1 MVMVNSKMYGND
13 ELHIPKI
20 IKKNF
25 KPFELDE
32 NTIFEWTIQDDKIIL
47 KPRKKIE
54 LEDVVGIISDDSDE
68 EFDIDTLVYLN
79 E

>member
-1 MVMVNSKMYGND
+1 MFMASSKMYGND
-13 ELHIPKI
+13 EIHIPKI

-32 NTIFEWTIQDDKIIL
+32 DTIFDWTIKGDEIIL

-54 LEDVVGIISDDSDE
+54 LEDIVGIISNDSDD

-79 E
+79 D

>member
-1 MVMVNSKMYGND
+1 MT
-13 ELHIPKI
+13 HPQI

-47 KPRKKIE
+47 KPRKKIG